1 MIDSGV
7 VLTSSRYNSKK
18 NQWTSTEK
26 TRDEKEKIVEVRCG
40 ELASISRIGI
50 SEVSV
55 LPNVYF

>member
-7 VLTSSRYNSKK
+7 VLTISRYK
-18 NQWTSTEK
+18 STEINGLQPEK
-26 TRDEKEKIVEVRCG
+26 TRDEKEKSVEVRCG

-50 SEVSV
+50 SEVSA